1 MELKGLLRLEHTV
14 SRKCVARP
22 MCVLACTSHRRPTGS
37 YCRLRTIYYGECK
50 DDSLPLK
57 SVRSGVGVGPSL
69 SRLPTREAQE

>member
-1 MELKGLLRLEHTV
+1 MALKGLLRLEHTV
-14 SRKCVARP
+14 SRKWLLVRCASWP
-22 MCVLACTSHRRPTGS
+22 ALSPAPTGS

-57 SVRSGVGVGPSL
+57 SVRSGVGVGPSS